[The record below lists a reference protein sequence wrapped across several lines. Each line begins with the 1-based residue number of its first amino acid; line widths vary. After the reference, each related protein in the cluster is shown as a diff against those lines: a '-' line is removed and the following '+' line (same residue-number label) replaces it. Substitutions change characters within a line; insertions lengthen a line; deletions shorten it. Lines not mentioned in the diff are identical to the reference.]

1 MKVTVIALSL
11 LLVGSLA
18 TSGYLLIERKAN
30 VQKITEAQGE
40 TKKVR
45 KTNLDLTEEKT
56 QAQKSFYE
64 AKANLTIASNS
75 VTQALEEIESLKTKS
90 ASELADLQSKLSA
103 ADDKETTLNG
113 ELLTRDEKIT
123 QLAADHN
130 ATQTKLQ
137 AAEEQLA
144 ARLTEIKEREAD
156 LTKSVEA
163 LKPFLATGLSAEEI
177 AQLKEKRPVDLPK
190 PVLSA
195 PTPIRPGKLTQP
207 LTRIPKDPTPP
218 LPIPNVD

>member
-1 MKVTVIALSL
+1 MKVTVIALGL

-64 AKANLTIASNS
+64 AKANLTIASNN
-75 VTQALEEIESLKTKS
+75 VVQAQEDIESLKTKS

-103 ADDKETTLNG
+103 ADDKGTTLNG

-137 AAEEQLA
+137 TAEEQLA
-144 ARLTEIKEREAD
+144 AKLAEIQEREAD
-156 LTKSVEA
+156 LAKSVEA

-177 AQLKEKRPVDLPK
+177 GQLKEKRPVDLPK

-207 LTRIPKDPTPP
+207 LTRTPNDPIPP
-218 LPIPNVD
+218 LPIPNLD

>member
-1 MKVTVIALSL
+1 MKAAIIALIL

-18 TSGYLLIERKAN
+18 TSGYLIERKAN
-30 VQKITEAQGE
+30 IQKINDAQGE
-40 TKKVR
+40 TEKVR
-45 KTNLDLTEEKT
+45 RNNSELTEEKE
-56 QAQKSFYE
+56 QAQENLYSTKS
-64 AKANLTIASNS
+64 NLTIATNNLA
-75 VTQALEEIESLKTKS
+75 QALEEIESLKTKS
-90 ASELADLQSKLSA
+90 ESELADLQSKLTA
-103 ADDKETTLNG
+103 ATDMETTLNG
-113 ELLTRDEKIT
+113 ELQTRDEKIT

-130 ATQTKLQ
+130 ATQTKLKT
-137 AAEEQLA
+137 AEEQLA
-144 ARLTEIKEREAD
+144 TKLAEIQEREAD

>member
-1 MKVTVIALSL
+1 MKVTVIALGL

-75 VTQALEEIESLKTKS
+75 VTQAQEEIESLKTKS

-123 QLAADHN
+123 QLAADQN
-130 ATQTKLQ
+130 ATQTKLKTPHISVSKTNSQ
-137 AAEEQLA
+137 ECNSLEQVKISHA
-144 ARLTEIKEREAD
+144 TQCRDKHFKRRTQRTMLTTHPA
-156 LTKSVEA
+156 
-163 LKPFLATGLSAEEI
+163 GH
-177 AQLKEKRPVDLPK
+177 KR
-190 PVLSA
+190 
-195 PTPIRPGKLTQP
+195 
-207 LTRIPKDPTPP
+207 
-218 LPIPNVD
+218 

>member
-1 MKVTVIALSL
+1 VKVTVIALSL

-75 VTQALEEIESLKTKS
+75 VTQAQEEIESLKTKS

-144 ARLTEIKEREAD
+144 ARLTEIQEREAD

-177 AQLKEKRPVDLPK
+177 ALLKEKRPVDLPK

-195 PTPIRPGKLTQP
+195 PTPIRPGKLTKP

>member
-75 VTQALEEIESLKTKS
+75 VAQAQEKIESLKTKS

-144 ARLTEIKEREAD
+144 ARLNEIKEREAD

-207 LTRIPKDPTPP
+207 LTRTPKEPIPP
-218 LPIPNVD
+218 LTTPNLD

>member
-1 MKVTVIALSL
+1 VKVTVIALSL

-45 KTNLDLTEEKT
+45 ATNLDLTEEKT

-64 AKANLTIASNS
+64 AKANLTIASNR
-75 VTQALEEIESLKTKS
+75 VTIAQEEIESLKTKS

-144 ARLTEIKEREAD
+144 ARLSEIKEREAD
-156 LTKSVEA
+156 LAKSVEA

-207 LTRIPKDPTPP
+207 LTRTPKEPIPP
-218 LPIPNVD
+218 LPTPNLD

>member
-75 VTQALEEIESLKTKS
+75 VTQAQEEIESLKTKS

-144 ARLTEIKEREAD
+144 ARLTEIQEREAD

-177 AQLKEKRPVDLPK
+177 ALLKEKRPVDLPK

-195 PTPIRPGKLTQP
+195 PTPIRPGKLTKP

-218 LPIPNVD
+218 LPIPNLD

>member
-64 AKANLTIASNS
+64 AKANLTIASNN
-75 VTQALEEIESLKTKS
+75 VTQALEKIESLETKS
-90 ASELADLQSKLSA
+90 ASELANLQSKLSA

-144 ARLTEIKEREAD
+144 ARLNEIQAREAD
-156 LTKSVEA
+156 LAKSVEA

-177 AQLKEKRPVDLPK
+177 TQLKEKRPVDLPK

-207 LTRIPKDPTPP
+207 LTRTPKDTTPPFPTPN
-218 LPIPNVD
+218 LD

>member
-144 ARLTEIKEREAD
+144 ARLTEIQEREAD

>member
-30 VQKITEAQGE
+30 VQKITDAQGE

-45 KTNLDLTEEKT
+45 ATNLDLTEEKT
-56 QAQKSFYE
+56 QAQKSYYE

-75 VTQALEEIESLKTKS
+75 VTQALEEIESLETKS
-90 ASELADLQSKLSA
+90 ADLQSKLSA
-103 ADDKETTLNG
+103 ANDKETTLNG

-144 ARLTEIKEREAD
+144 ARLTEIQEREAD

-207 LTRIPKDPTPP
+207 LTHTPKDPTPP

>member
-64 AKANLTIASNS
+64 AKANLTIASNN
-75 VTQALEEIESLKTKS
+75 VTQALEKIESLETKS
-90 ASELADLQSKLSA
+90 ASELANLQSC
-103 ADDKETTLNG
+103 
-113 ELLTRDEKIT
+113 LLYTSPSPRD
-123 QLAADHN
+123 
-130 ATQTKLQ
+130 
-137 AAEEQLA
+137 
-144 ARLTEIKEREAD
+144 
-156 LTKSVEA
+156 S
-163 LKPFLATGLSAEEI
+163 
-177 AQLKEKRPVDLPK
+177 
-190 PVLSA
+190 
-195 PTPIRPGKLTQP
+195 
-207 LTRIPKDPTPP
+207 
-218 LPIPNVD
+218 

>member
-144 ARLTEIKEREAD
+144 ARLTEIQEREAD

-177 AQLKEKRPVDLPK
+177 AQLKEKRPVYLPK

>member
-64 AKANLTIASNS
+64 AKANLTIASNN
-75 VTQALEEIESLKTKS
+75 VTQALEKIESLETKS
-90 ASELADLQSKLSA
+90 ASKLADLQSKLSA

-113 ELLTRDEKIT
+113 KLLTRDEKIT

-144 ARLTEIKEREAD
+144 ARLNEIQAREAD
-156 LTKSVEA
+156 LAKSVEA

-177 AQLKEKRPVDLPK
+177 TQLKEKRPVDLPK

-207 LTRIPKDPTPP
+207 LTRTPKDPIPP
-218 LPIPNVD
+218 LPTPNLD

>member
-1 MKVTVIALSL
+1 VKVTVIALGL

-64 AKANLTIASNS
+64 AKANLTIASNI
-75 VTQALEEIESLKTKS
+75 VTQALEEIESLETKS
-90 ASELADLQSKLSA
+90 ASELADIQSKLSA

-144 ARLTEIKEREAD
+144 ARLTEIQAREAD

-190 PVLSA
+190 PVLLA

-207 LTRIPKDPTPP
+207 LTHTPKDLTPP
-218 LPIPNVD
+218 LPIPNLD